1 MNKLYYINRYNAL
14 IICLQVDAVKS
25 SGLTQE
31 QLTIVNGLRPQ
42 VEQMAGKE
50 FAHYYPVGIKSQV
63 VAGTNFFV
71 KIQVTE
77 TEYIHVK
84 IFRPLPHSDEE
95 I

>member
-1 MNKLYYINRYNAL
+1 M
-14 IICLQVDAVKS
+14 
-25 SGLTQE
+25 
-31 QLTIVNGLRPQ
+31 VNDLRPQ
-42 VEQMAGKE
+42 VEKMAGKE

-95 I
+95 IQVIEVLLEKSKQDVL

>member
-1 MNKLYYINRYNAL
+1 
-14 IICLQVDAVKS
+14 
-25 SGLTQE
+25 
-31 QLTIVNGLRPQ
+31 
-42 VEQMAGKE
+42 MAGKE
-50 FAHYYPVGIKSQV
+50 FAHYNPVGIKSQV

-95 I
+95 IKMIEVLLEKSKQDLL